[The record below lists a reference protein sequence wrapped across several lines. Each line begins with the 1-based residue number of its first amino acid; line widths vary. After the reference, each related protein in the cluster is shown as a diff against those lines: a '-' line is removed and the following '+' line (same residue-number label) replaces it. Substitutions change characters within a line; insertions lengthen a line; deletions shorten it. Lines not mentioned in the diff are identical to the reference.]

1 MHNFAFP
8 SVLRKDIASRLNP
21 AHLGRK
27 CFVARKGAKCVWFE
41 DTFRKVVFY
50 EKLGKC
56 YTNFNLY
63 LIVVE
68 MKILGGSRIITLTDD
83 ISIRIKHIMLW
94 FWTNECKPKLWC
106 ELFRPC
112 LLLIA
117 KLELSWEQ
125 RRSMTLCLA
134 RKQKQ
139 LFSFDNITRVKK
151 QLRLQAVFCFYIFLL
166 HLLPSINRSRN
177 LSHRPNNRHHGWG
190 CVSLSWT

>member
-68 MKILGGSRIITLTDD
+68 MKILGGSRIITLLKLLRM
-83 ISIRIKHIMLW
+83 IYPIRIKHIMLW
-94 FWTNECKPKLWC
+94 FWTNEFKPKLWC

-139 LFSFDNITRVKK
+139 LFSFDNITRV
-151 QLRLQAVFCFYIFLL
+151 
-166 HLLPSINRSRN
+166 
-177 LSHRPNNRHHGWG
+177 LSH
-190 CVSLSWT
+190 